1 MDETIE
7 ALSEENKPISSEKL
21 NEILNK
27 VYKMGYSKEEEESFE
42 SGKHYAFLEHYEEK
56 FKAGTIEDWVEK
68 INDPERKSIDVLPF
82 EFEKEYDSAIANN
95 QYIQARNYLIP
106 LTYYNEDD
114 LIKRKDGIWISNPQ
128 ALSYSEEEGLKRI
141 KNIY

>member
-1 MDETIE
+1 MKRNLKQER
-7 ALSEENKPISSEKL
+7 
-21 NEILNK
+21 
-27 VYKMGYSKEEEESFE
+27 
-42 SGKHYAFLEHYEEK
+42 
-56 FKAGTIEDWVEK
+56 IEDWVEK